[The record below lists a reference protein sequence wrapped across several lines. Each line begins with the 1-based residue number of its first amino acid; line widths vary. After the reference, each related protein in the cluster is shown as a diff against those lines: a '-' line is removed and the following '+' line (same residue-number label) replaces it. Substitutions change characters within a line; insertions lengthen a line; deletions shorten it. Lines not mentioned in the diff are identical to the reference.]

1 MSFPTKDQRQKCWG
15 AKDKY
20 WECLESSSE
29 HQEAC
34 AELRTVYETLCPAQW
49 VKHFDRKRSY
59 LIFKEQIEKE
69 NNERV
74 STERS

>member
-49 VKHFDRKRSY
+49 VRFLIYFLKIIFIQNFLKR
-59 LIFKEQIEKE
+59 
-69 NNERV
+69 N
-74 STERS
+74 